1 MEFIWIFPLFIIF
14 PLIGIILIVVG
25 IFKAINRKSKATLF
39 TGITFLAIPFIY
51 LALTSILHLGRENK
65 LVGKY
70 DIGNKNETLLLKDDG
85 TFELKSAVNFLNS
98 GSGTWEVQEIDSP
111 ILILL
116 FYGKSEVWLEI
127 NENENSIILSSMFG
141 ENNITNDLIQHKDNH

>member
-25 IFKAINRKSKATLF
+25 IFKTIKRKSKATLF

-111 ILILL
+111 ILILH
-116 FYGKSEVWLEI
+116 FYGESEVWLQI